1 MERIDDLSMWD
12 TPPYSASVVPVLWE
26 PNHSTG
32 ERLVA
37 IVAIKYDAPSTG
49 NTSTH
54 VAFDP
59 NQLRA
64 MIGAKRAASALGI
77 LEHVS
82 GFLGRQLRGGVSFD
96 NLQAPFEGFHIGK
109 PTRVR
114 GYSERQVV
122 DSSIRMLSAFGT
134 RETYNDAEEG
144 SQRNS
149 VPTSQFIRSLRTAFV
164 RDDEQRRHR
173 FNRRVRWPGSPEITI
188 DYAHGSN
195 LVQVTSLPQTPSH
208 LIALQKEAE
217 SKMLELDVA
226 TSLLRQ
232 DEATASPYL
241 LVNTGPMR
249 QPVSMDAQRIATEL
263 LERLKFMSSQ
273 KNMSVIEAQNPEEGA
288 RLLEDLRVQLGNVP
302 VTVRRVSLSA

>member
-1 MERIDDLSMWD
+1 MELIDDLSMWD
-12 TPPYSASVVPVLWE
+12 APSYSASVVPILWE

-37 IVAIKYDAPSTG
+37 IVAIRYDTPATG

-82 GFLGRQLRGGVSFD
+82 AFLGRQLRDGVSLD
-96 NLQAPFEGFHIGK
+96 KLQAPFDGFRLGK
-109 PTRVR
+109 PTRVK

-134 RETYNDAEEG
+134 RETYNDAAEG

-149 VPTSQFIRSLRTAFV
+149 VPTSQFIRSLRTAFA

-173 FNRRVRWPGSPEITI
+173 FNQRVRWPGSPEITI
-188 DYAHGSN
+188 DYAHGPN
-195 LVQVTSLPQTPSH
+195 LVQVTSLPQTQSH

-241 LVNTGPMR
+241 LINTGPMR
-249 QPVSMDAQRIATEL
+249 QPANADAQRVAAEL
-263 LERLKFMSSQ
+263 LERLKFISAQ
-273 KNMSVIEAQNPEEGA
+273 KDMSVIEAQSPEEGA
-288 RLLEDLRVQLGNVP
+288 GLLEDLRMHPDNIP
-302 VTVRRVSLSA
+302 VTVQRFSLLA